1 MCPNPNHPRWK
12 YQQNRDQIFQEE
24 SKKRESLSH
33 LLPSKD
39 DVKKV
44 VGSEVWETKLSTIY
58 SLYQEKE
65 ETDAPPSK
73 LKMAKVESKDVA
85 DEVDKDVK
93 VRVEKENVAEKG
105 KVVEKWLKGMLTSQ
119 VAVYV

>member
-1 MCPNPNHPRWK
+1 M
-12 YQQNRDQIFQEE
+12 
-24 SKKRESLSH
+24 
-33 LLPSKD
+33 
-39 DVKKV
+39 
-44 VGSEVWETKLSTIY
+44 STIY

-93 VRVEKENVAEKG
+93 VRVEKENGAEKG
-105 KVVEKWLKGMLTSQ
+105 KVVEK
-119 VAVYV
+119 

>member
-1 MCPNPNHPRWK
+1 M
-12 YQQNRDQIFQEE
+12 
-24 SKKRESLSH
+24 
-33 LLPSKD
+33 
-39 DVKKV
+39 
-44 VGSEVWETKLSTIY
+44 WETKLSTIY

-93 VRVEKENVAEKG
+93 VRVEKENGAEKG
-105 KVVEKWLKGMLTSQ
+105 KMVEKCLKGMLTSQ
-119 VAVYV
+119 VAAFV

>member
-1 MCPNPNHPRWK
+1 M
-12 YQQNRDQIFQEE
+12 
-24 SKKRESLSH
+24 
-33 LLPSKD
+33 
-39 DVKKV
+39 
-44 VGSEVWETKLSTIY
+44 WETKLSTIY

-93 VRVEKENVAEKG
+93 VRVEMENGAEKG
-105 KVVEKWLKGMLTSQ
+105 KMVEK
-119 VAVYV
+119 

>member
-1 MCPNPNHPRWK
+1 M
-12 YQQNRDQIFQEE
+12 
-24 SKKRESLSH
+24 
-33 LLPSKD
+33 
-39 DVKKV
+39 
-44 VGSEVWETKLSTIY
+44 STIY

-65 ETDAPPSK
+65 ETDEPPSK

-105 KVVEKWLKGMLTSQ
+105 KVVEK
-119 VAVYV
+119 

>member
-1 MCPNPNHPRWK
+1 M
-12 YQQNRDQIFQEE
+12 
-24 SKKRESLSH
+24 
-33 LLPSKD
+33 
-39 DVKKV
+39 
-44 VGSEVWETKLSTIY
+44 STIY

-73 LKMAKVESKDVA
+73 LKMANVESEDVA

-105 KVVEKWLKGMLTSQ
+105 KVVEK
-119 VAVYV
+119 

>member
-1 MCPNPNHPRWK
+1 M
-12 YQQNRDQIFQEE
+12 
-24 SKKRESLSH
+24 
-33 LLPSKD
+33 
-39 DVKKV
+39 
-44 VGSEVWETKLSTIY
+44 STIY

-65 ETDAPPSK
+65 ETDVPPSK

-105 KVVEKWLKGMLTSQ
+105 KVVEK
-119 VAVYV
+119 

>member
-1 MCPNPNHPRWK
+1 M
-12 YQQNRDQIFQEE
+12 
-24 SKKRESLSH
+24 
-33 LLPSKD
+33 
-39 DVKKV
+39 
-44 VGSEVWETKLSTIY
+44 WETKLSTIY

-93 VRVEKENVAEKG
+93 VRVEMENVAEKG
-105 KVVEKWLKGMLTSQ
+105 KVVEK
-119 VAVYV
+119 

>member
-1 MCPNPNHPRWK
+1 ML
-12 YQQNRDQIFQEE
+12 IFQEE
-24 SKKRESLSH
+24 SKKRENGNH
-33 LLPSKD
+33 LLPT
-39 DVKKV
+39 KV
-44 VGSEVWETKLSTIY
+44 EVRETKLSTIY

-105 KVVEKWLKGMLTSQ
+105 KVVEK
-119 VAVYV
+119 